1 MKRKYLGV
9 LKMSKYIYTAVVAA
23 IVLCLITAAYI
34 YYFAIGVIPPYQP
47 YDPVPSYIIWIVLII
62 LLVILAFAALKRPKK
77 T

>member
-1 MKRKYLGV
+1 V
-9 LKMSKYIYTAVVAA
+9 SKYIYAAVLAA
-23 IVLCLITAAYI
+23 IVLLLITGAYI

-62 LLVILAFAALKRPKK
+62 LLIILAFAALKRPKK